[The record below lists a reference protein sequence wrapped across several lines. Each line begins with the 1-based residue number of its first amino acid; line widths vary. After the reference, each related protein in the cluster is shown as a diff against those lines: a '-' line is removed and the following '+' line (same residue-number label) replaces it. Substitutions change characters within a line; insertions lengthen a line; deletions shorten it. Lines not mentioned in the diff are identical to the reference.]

1 MLKLYEKNESAF
13 AIVWIVAYVV
23 VIGSLQANFGS
34 NSWAGLVALAAFTL
48 LSLAFLRATNT
59 WKKYGLTGLP
69 PAKPYLFFIPLL
81 LVASVNLWL
90 GIAPQATGAS
100 LVCAVASMALVGW
113 LEEIIFRGFLFRAM
127 EKDGLTSAIVV
138 SALTF
143 GMGHIVNLLMG
154 HATFGTLLQV
164 CYATA
169 IGFAF
174 VMVFHKGGSL
184 WPCIAAHSLI
194 DVTGSTSLRPSSS
207 SWWPGAT
214 PGTSAACQSRAH
226 DLWSV
231 GSPLGFTIVTS
242 SVPSAEEPACPTCQ
256 LSPSS
261 AASAP
266 PPASSTPL
274 REAAGSSRCQP
285 T

>member
-13 AIVWIVAYVV
+13 AIAWIVAYVV
-23 VIGSLQANFGS
+23 VIGSLRANFGS

-48 LSLAFLRATNT
+48 LSLAFLRATST
-59 WKKYGLTGLP
+59 WQKYGLTGLP

-100 LVCAVASMALVGW
+100 LLCAVASMALVGW

-154 HATFGTLLQV
+154 HATFGT
-164 CYATA
+164 
-169 IGFAF
+169 F
-174 VMVFHKGGSL
+174 VMLFYKSGSL

-194 DVTGSTSLRPSSS
+194 DVLSVLGNQNFPDGLHVFATVFVIVVAGGYAWYLSRL
-207 SWWPGAT
+207 PG
-214 PGTSAACQSRAH
+214 GDSE
-226 DLWSV
+226 
-231 GSPLGFTIVTS
+231 G
-242 SVPSAEEPACPTCQ
+242 
-256 LSPSS
+256 
-261 AASAP
+261 
-266 PPASSTPL
+266 
-274 REAAGSSRCQP
+274 EA
-285 T
+285 

>member
-13 AIVWIVAYVV
+13 AIAWIVAYVV
-23 VIGSLQANFGS
+23 VIGSLRANFGS

-138 SALTF
+138 SAVTF

-154 HATFGTLLQV
+154 HATFGTFLQIA
-164 CYATA
+164 YATA

-174 VMVFHKGGSL
+174 VMLFYKSGSL

-194 DVTGSTSLRPSSS
+194 DVLSVLGNQNFPDGLHVFATVFVIVVAGGYAWYLSRL
-207 SWWPGAT
+207 PG
-214 PGTSAACQSRAH
+214 GDSE
-226 DLWSV
+226 
-231 GSPLGFTIVTS
+231 G
-242 SVPSAEEPACPTCQ
+242 
-256 LSPSS
+256 
-261 AASAP
+261 
-266 PPASSTPL
+266 
-274 REAAGSSRCQP
+274 EA
-285 T
+285 